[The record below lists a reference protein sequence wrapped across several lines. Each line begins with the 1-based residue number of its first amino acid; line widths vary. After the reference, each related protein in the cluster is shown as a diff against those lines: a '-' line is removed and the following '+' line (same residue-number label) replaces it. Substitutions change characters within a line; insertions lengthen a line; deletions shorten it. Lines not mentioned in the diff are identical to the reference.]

1 MPTLQPTT
9 IEEDWPQYLEFE
21 TRFLRFTKYVPLIWQ
36 HEGTR
41 SYYLVDLAQNVC
53 SLIETTFKRMAN
65 AIGKPL
71 KEDPNID
78 DCRNLLEPHYKLSS
92 QKIRVKI
99 DEALRK
105 RLRAELSKED
115 LAHFSSNSQIPTI
128 DGVRPF
134 EAWEK
139 DENPDWW
146 RIYSAKKHNRV
157 EMFDE
162 MTLAQCMMA
171 VSALFL
177 LNVYPVECREFLAK
191 EGVIYTTHGGG
202 GGAFWDTI
210 LSGPQVLDSEHMQYV
225 GDFFAETRGFKFEF
239 RRYQFHG
246 QLELRP
252 TELFRG
258 VE

>member
-1 MPTLQPTT
+1 MQPTT

-21 TRFLRFTKYVPLIWQ
+21 KRFLRFTKYVPLIWQ
-36 HEGTR
+36 HDGTR

-53 SLIETTFKRMAN
+53 SLIETTFKRMAI

-71 KEDPNID
+71 KDNPDID
-78 DCRNLLEPHYKLSS
+78 DCRSLLESHYKLSS

-105 RLRAELSKED
+105 RLGAELGKEE
-115 LAHFSSNSQIPTI
+115 LVRLSSGSLIPTI

-139 DENPDWW
+139 NENPDWW
-146 RIYSAKKHNRV
+146 RVYSAKKHNRV

-177 LNVYPVECREFLAK
+177 LNVYPMECREFLATEK
-191 EGVIYTTHGGG
+191 VIYTTHGGG
-202 GGAFWDTI
+202 AGAFWDTI
-210 LSGPQVLDSEHMQYV
+210 HSGTPVLDSELLRHV
-225 GDFFAETRGFKFEF
+225 GEFYAETRGFKFEF
-239 RRYQFHG
+239 PRLQEHG
-246 QLELRP
+246 QPNLRP
-252 TELFRG
+252 AQLFTDIKWF
-258 VE
+258 